1 MQALNRPAQKLNF
14 GVLLNQRFDQA
25 IKVIH
30 RNHCQPILACAVLLA
45 LVLSPATMA
54 FAADPIGVFVSILP
68 QKQFVERIGGDAVKV
83 DVMVRPG
90 ESPATYDPTPQQMV
104 VLAGAAAYF
113 RIGVPFE
120 TVWIPKIQSTQPHL
134 QIVDTRAGIQLQPM
148 GKAGHPGDHGHD
160 TPPGSGGALDPH
172 IWTSPPLV
180 KQQVATIRDALIA
193 LRPAERVRFEK
204 GYAAYAAELDA
215 LDAELRQVLAG
226 KTERRFMVFHPSWGY
241 LAHSY
246 GLEQIPIEAEGK
258 DPGPKALAAL
268 IERAKAD
275 GVRVIFVQRQFGR
288 SAADAVAQAI
298 GGEVVEIDP
307 LAEDFLANT
316 RTVAQTLARTLK

>member
-1 MQALNRPAQKLNF
+1 MMQALNRLAQKLNF
-14 GVLLNQRFDQA
+14 GVLLNQKFDQA
-25 IKVIH
+25 MKVMR
-30 RNHCQPILACAVLLA
+30 RNYGQPILAWAALLG
-45 LVLSPATMA
+45 LVLSPASIV

-68 QKQFVERIGGDAVKV
+68 QKQFVERIGGDTVKV
-83 DVMVRPG
+83 EVMVRPG

-104 VLAGAAAYF
+104 ALAGAAAYF

-120 TVWIPKIQSTQPHL
+120 NVWIPKIQSTQP
-134 QIVDTRAGIQLQPM
+134 QVRIVDTREGIELQPM
-148 GKAGHPGDHGHD
+148 GKAGPAGDHD

-180 KQQVATIRDALIA
+180 KQQAATIRDALIA
-193 LRPAERVRFEK
+193 LRPAERARFED

-226 KTERRFMVFHPSWGY
+226 KTERRFMVFHPAWGY
-241 LAHSY
+241 LAHRY

-258 DPGPKALAAL
+258 DPGPKALAKL

-275 GVRVIFVQRQFGR
+275 GVRVIFVQKQFGR
-288 SAADAVAQAI
+288 DAADAVAQAI

-316 RTVAQTLARTLK
+316 RAVAQTLTRTLK

>member
-1 MQALNRPAQKLNF
+1 M
-14 GVLLNQRFDQA
+14 
-25 IKVIH
+25 KVMR
-30 RNHCQPILACAVLLA
+30 RNYGSSIWAGAVLLM
-45 LVLSPATMA
+45 LVLSPASPV
-54 FAADPIGVFVSILP
+54 FAADPIGVFVSLLP
-68 QKQFVERIGGDAVKV
+68 QQQFVERIGGDAVKV
-83 DVMVRPG
+83 QVMVRPG

-104 VLAGAAAYF
+104 ALAGAAVYF
-113 RIGVPFE
+113 RIGAPFE

-134 QIVDTRAGIQLQPM
+134 RIVDTRAGIQLQPM
-148 GKAGHPGDHGHD
+148 GKAGHSGDHDHNHD
-160 TPPGSGGALDPH
+160 TPPESGGALDPH
-172 IWTSPPLV
+172 IWTSPLLV
-180 KQQVATIRDALIA
+180 KQQAATIRDALIA
-193 LRPAERVRFEK
+193 LRPAERAHFEK

-226 KTERRFMVFHPSWGY
+226 KTERRFMVFHPAWGY
-241 LAHSY
+241 LARSY

-275 GVRVIFVQRQFGR
+275 EVRVIFVQKQFGR